1 MCAYSKKTEAKRA
14 RRGEKETRRLVITA
28 KKLNLLSRLLSALS
42 LTHPPPP
49 RNKQTHQQ
57 QKRDKPPTLTDGEKA
72 AALYNAACAHASLG
86 DKRAAL
92 DALSAAVGE
101 AGFADGRA
109 AAEDGD
115 LASLR
120 GDPAFEALVGRLRAA
135 QDKEEQR
142 KKKGFLGGLFG

>member
-1 MCAYSKKTEAKRA
+1 
-14 RRGEKETRRLVITA
+14 
-28 KKLNLLSRLLSALS
+28 
-42 LTHPPPP
+42 
-49 RNKQTHQQ
+49 
-57 QKRDKPPTLTDGEKA
+57 
-72 AALYNAACAHASLG
+72 
-86 DKRAAL
+86 L